1 MALALARQRRRD
13 VRLPLENCPL
23 FERLNAP
30 LRKRHPVWLFDLDN
44 TLHDASHAAFE
55 PISAAMTRYIAE
67 HLELAD
73 DAATALRQRYWK
85 RYGATLL
92 GLVRH
97 HAINAAHF
105 LDHTHRLPDLEARL
119 RSSAHD
125 RAALRRLPGRK
136 FVLTNA
142 PRAYALRVLDS
153 LGMAAQFDG
162 VLSIEDM
169 AMFGHLRPKPD
180 ARMLRRVAARLK
192 VAPTRCVL
200 VEDTLEHQKAAR
212 GLGMKTVWMR
222 RYLGGRYRGAP
233 SAPFQTRLRALP
245 ATVEVGVHACPKPA
259 YVCARINSLQKL
271 MRRA

>member
-13 VRLPLENCPL
+13 VRRPVDSRPLS
-23 FERLNAP
+23 ERRDAP

-55 PISAAMTRYIAE
+55 PISAAMTRYIAV

-97 HAINAAHF
+97 HAIDAAHF
-105 LDHTHRLPDLEARL
+105 LDHTHRLPNLEARL

-125 RAALRRLPGRK
+125 RAALRRLSGRK

-153 LGMAAQFDG
+153 LGVAAQFDG

-192 VAPTRCVL
+192 VA
-200 VEDTLEHQKAAR
+200 
-212 GLGMKTVWMR
+212 
-222 RYLGGRYRGAP
+222 
-233 SAPFQTRLRALP
+233 ALSSC
-245 ATVEVGVHACPKPA
+245 AFACWA
-259 YVCARINSLQKL
+259 DLA
-271 MRRA
+271 RRASWRSVSLARRASTLPLSRAWRASAASSAASTIAALAAMERSLGNERIG